1 MNIIVIH
8 NKISNKTNNYL
19 KIRLNYSKQEEHQQ
33 KLFLLFI
40 RRTLLS
46 LNDLQKLWKEIP

>member
-1 MNIIVIH
+1 MNIIVIR

>member
-1 MNIIVIH
+1 MNIIVIR

-46 LNDLQKLWKEIP
+46 LNDLQNLWKEIP

>member
-46 LNDLQKLWKEIP
+46 LNDLQNLWKEIP